1 MNYFHW
7 IAGTLLVLI
16 WLSRVVD
23 TTRGVRTLTNISLP
37 EWDRKS
43 ATPAGHPRIAII
55 VPARNEEASIE
66 QALAQLL
73 ALDYDNYEVIAVND
87 RSTDRTGEIIDAVA
101 KSCSD
106 ERPRPSPSGL
116 SGRVVEDTRPYLD
129 SDALGQLKVI
139 HIRELAPG
147 WMGKAH
153 AMWTAARNA
162 ANCDWLLFTD
172 ADVMFRPDCLRRA
185 IAYAEAERADHVVLF
200 PRTVMKRPGEKMM
213 LAFFQLMFVFGH
225 RPWKVADP
233 KAKDH
238 IGVGAFNLVRRSVYE
253 AIGTYEALRFEVV
266 DDMKLGKVIKNAGFR
281 QRNVLGNDLLEIRW
295 AMGARGVVR
304 NLTKNFFAVMSF
316 QWWRAVLFCAAA
328 AIGNVLPFLGV
339 FLAHGWTRALYAI
352 ALACIFFLYV
362 GMSVYSDVR
371 PWYFLLHPLGTLLF
385 IYTMLRSMLFT
396 LWRGGVEWRGTL
408 YPLDELRK
416 GLV

>member
-7 IAGTLLVLI
+7 IAGTLLALI

-23 TTRGVRTLTNISLP
+23 TTRGVRTLTNISLR
-37 EWDRKS
+37 EWDRHPVNS
-43 ATPAGHPRIAII
+43 AGNPRVAII

-66 QALAQLL
+66 QALTQLL
-73 ALDYDNYEVIAVND
+73 ALDYDNYEVIAIND
-87 RSTDRTGEIIDAVA
+87 RSTDHTGEIMDGVSSLS
-101 KSCSD
+101 KS
-106 ERPRPSPSGL
+106 
-116 SGRVVEDTRPYLD
+116 
-129 SDALGQLKVI
+129 QLKVV
-139 HIRELAPG
+139 HISELPAG

-153 AMWTAARNA
+153 AMWTAARHA
-162 ANCDWLLFTD
+162 PDCDWLLFTD

-185 IAYAEAERADHVVLF
+185 IAYAEAEPADHVVLF

-238 IGVGAFNLVRRSVYE
+238 IGVGAFNLVRRTVYE
-253 AIGTYEALRFEVV
+253 SVGTYEALRFEVV

-281 QRNVLGNDLLEIRW
+281 QRNVLGRSVLEKDLLEIRW
-295 AMGARGVVR
+295 ARGARGVVR

-316 QWWRAVLFCAAA
+316 QWWRAALFCAAA

-339 FLAHGWTRALYAI
+339 FLAHGAARIPYAV
-352 ALACIFFLYV
+352 ALACIFVLYV

-385 IYTMLRSMLFT
+385 IYTMLRSMIFT

-408 YPLDELRK
+408 YPLDDLRK

>member
-1 MNYFHW
+1 MIYFHW
-7 IAGTLLVLI
+7 IAGTVLALI

-37 EWDRKS
+37 EWDRHPV
-43 ATPAGHPRIAII
+43 TPAGNPRVAII

-73 ALDYDNYEVIAVND
+73 ALDYDNYEVIAIND
-87 RSTDRTGEIIDAVA
+87 RSTDRTGAIMDGVA
-101 KSCSD
+101 ASRGSN
-106 ERPRPSPSGL
+106 
-116 SGRVVEDTRPYLD
+116 
-129 SDALGQLKVI
+129 QLKVV
-139 HIRELAPG
+139 HIRELPAA

-153 AMWTAARNA
+153 AMWTAARNVTD
-162 ANCDWLLFTD
+162 CEWLLFTD

-185 IAYAEAERADHVVLF
+185 IAYAETERADHVVLF

-253 AIGTYEALRFEVV
+253 AVGTYEALRFEVV

-281 QRNVLGNDLLEIRW
+281 QRNVLGRSVLAKDLLEIRW
-295 AMGARGVVR
+295 ARGARGVVR

-339 FLAHGWTRALYAI
+339 FLAHGAARIPYAV

-371 PWYFLLHPLGTLLF
+371 PWYFFLHPLGTLLF
-385 IYTMLRSMLFT
+385 IYTMLRSMIFT
-396 LWRGGVEWRGTL
+396 LWRGGVEWRGTF